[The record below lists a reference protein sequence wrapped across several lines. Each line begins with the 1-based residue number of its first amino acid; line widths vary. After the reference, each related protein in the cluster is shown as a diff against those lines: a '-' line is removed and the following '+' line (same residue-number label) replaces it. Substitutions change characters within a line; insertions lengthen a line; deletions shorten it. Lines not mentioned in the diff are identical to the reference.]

1 MDKTAYEFM
10 NIYKISTWLG
20 IVMILSACNIASQE
34 NTLPQ
39 PMDATIVGAD
49 ANGNGVRDDL
59 DIYIDALPD
68 TSAQKSA
75 LTQMAASLGKAM
87 LTDATNQAIVLKASQ
102 EIAAAA
108 ACLYARYDSTTAG
121 KKSASMEK
129 LTINTTVRFNAYDK
143 FNTALN
149 GLTFTLPQGDGCAS

>member
-1 MDKTAYEFM
+1 
-10 NIYKISTWLG
+10 
-20 IVMILSACNIASQE
+20 MILSACNIASKE

-49 ANGNGVRDDL
+49 ANDNGVRDDL
-59 DIYIDALPD
+59 DIYIDALSD

-75 LTQMAASLGKAM
+75 LTQMTASLGKAM
-87 LTDATNQAIVLKASQ
+87 LTDVTNQAITLKVSQ

-143 FNTALN
+143 FNAALN
-149 GLTFTLPQGDGCAS
+149 GLTFTLPQGDGCAN